1 MEEDNYKYIS
11 LSDSEL
17 SMVDE
22 GIYKNIPTAEIDIDT
37 SPEYSPTTE
46 PISFSSSIE
55 NYLPSQSSNPIQNQ
69 IDEAPLTLPIEYLSA
84 AREWLISMV
93 MMKEQFSNEVTIP
106 PFLENDFNTSELPIQ
121 PSTSVF
127 NFTLPANETESD
139 LQQKDWMFQ
148 PLFEI
153 PSSISMENSSPL
165 SIPSLPT
172 MQTNQTISTINQDT
186 NMEHYDDIIF
196 NDIDQIVNHHRRWIN
211 GHRVMTM
218 LCKLKNG
225 EQRWVSTSHLRKDSR
240 VSSLVDRYY
249 RDLKHPYWAKRSSR
263 NKAKRY

>member
-1 MEEDNYKYIS
+1 MEEDNYDNIS
-11 LSDSEL
+11 LPDSEL
-17 SMVDE
+17 SMVNE
-22 GIYKNIPTAEIDIDT
+22 GIYANIPTIEIDINI
-37 SPEYSPTTE
+37 SLEYSLTTE

-55 NYLPSQSSNPIQNQ
+55 NYLPSQWFNPIQNQ

-127 NFTLPANETESD
+127 NFTLPETESD

-153 PSSISMENSSPL
+153 PSSISM
-165 SIPSLPT
+165 
-172 MQTNQTISTINQDT
+172 
-186 NMEHYDDIIF
+186 
-196 NDIDQIVNHHRRWIN
+196 
-211 GHRVMTM
+211 
-218 LCKLKNG
+218 
-225 EQRWVSTSHLRKDSR
+225 
-240 VSSLVDRYY
+240 
-249 RDLKHPYWAKRSSR
+249 
-263 NKAKRY
+263 

>member
-1 MEEDNYKYIS
+1 MEEDNYDNIS

-17 SMVDE
+17 SMVNE
-22 GIYKNIPTAEIDIDT
+22 GIYANIPTVEIDINT

-55 NYLPSQSSNPIQNQ
+55 NYLPSQSSNSIQNQ

-84 AREWLISMV
+84 TREWLISIV

-139 LQQKDWMFQ
+139 LQ
-148 PLFEI
+148 
-153 PSSISMENSSPL
+153 
-165 SIPSLPT
+165 
-172 MQTNQTISTINQDT
+172 
-186 NMEHYDDIIF
+186 
-196 NDIDQIVNHHRRWIN
+196 
-211 GHRVMTM
+211 
-218 LCKLKNG
+218 
-225 EQRWVSTSHLRKDSR
+225 
-240 VSSLVDRYY
+240 
-249 RDLKHPYWAKRSSR
+249 
-263 NKAKRY
+263 

>member
-1 MEEDNYKYIS
+1 
-11 LSDSEL
+11 
-17 SMVDE
+17 
-22 GIYKNIPTAEIDIDT
+22 
-37 SPEYSPTTE
+37 
-46 PISFSSSIE
+46 
-55 NYLPSQSSNPIQNQ
+55 
-69 IDEAPLTLPIEYLSA
+69 
-84 AREWLISMV
+84 MV

-148 PLFEI
+148 LLFEI

-172 MQTNQTISTINQDT
+172 MQTNQTISTINQDA

-225 EQRWVSTSHLRKDSR
+225 EQRWVSTSHLRKDS
-240 VSSLVDRYY
+240 
-249 RDLKHPYWAKRSSR
+249 
-263 NKAKRY
+263 